1 MLCSTFAE
9 PSRLSDELKV
19 EDDKLSQMLN
29 TLMGE
34 AKEIRSGSIKSTS
47 SSSSGSLRSTSSS

>member
-1 MLCSTFAE
+1 M
-9 PSRLSDELKV
+9 SDEIKI

-34 AKEIRSGSIKSTS
+34 AKEIRSGSIRSS
-47 SSSSGSLRSTSSS
+47 SSSSGSLRSNSSS